1 MLKEEE
7 GLVSS
12 KLTLRYFFFDK
23 EDFINFKN
31 ITSSGYKSLKL
42 LLAFANES

>member
-1 MLKEEE
+1 MIR
-7 GLVSS
+7 GGF
-12 KLTLRYFFFDK
+12 TFFDK

-42 LLAFANES
+42 LPASANEST